1 MRSGGGVRVDFF
13 SVLAGEQF
21 DAGGAEQYAA
31 CEQGQIFVAIHSK
44 YLLLSDVIFICAD
57 GL

>member
-1 MRSGGGVRVDFF
+1 MRVDFF